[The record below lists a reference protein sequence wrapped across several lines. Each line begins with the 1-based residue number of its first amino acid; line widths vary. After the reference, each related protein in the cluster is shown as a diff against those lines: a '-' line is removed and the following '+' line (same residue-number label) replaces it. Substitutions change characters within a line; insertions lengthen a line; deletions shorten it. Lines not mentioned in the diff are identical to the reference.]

1 MKQKIKF
8 ISRPHRIL
16 LFLLILF
23 TGTLLL
29 APLIAPY
36 DPVHVEMGKRLLP
49 ASSEYLL
56 GTDHLGRD
64 VLSRI
69 LVGGQTTVGTSFLV
83 LTISLIIGVPIG
95 LLSGYIGGKIDR
107 LIMRLVDVFLAFPDY
122 IVAIVLSGLLG
133 PGMLN
138 LILAIVIVKWVG
150 YARLVRSTVLSEK
163 QKDYIATA
171 KINGL
176 STLQIL
182 RKHMIPHVIGNV
194 MVLATLDIGKIIL
207 MIASL
212 SYIGL
217 GAQPPTPEWGA
228 MLNEG
233 KAFFYN
239 APPLMIIPGLSIMI
253 IVLIFNLLG
262 DWLRDCFD
270 VKNQKGGMS

>member
-1 MKQKIKF
+1 M
-8 ISRPHRIL
+8 
-16 LFLLILF
+16 
-23 TGTLLL
+23 
-29 APLIAPY
+29 APMIAPY
-36 DPVHVEMGKRLLP
+36 DPTAVEMGNRLLP
-49 ASSEYLL
+49 SSSEYLL

-64 VLSRI
+64 ILSRI
-69 LVGGQTTVGTSFLV
+69 LVGGQTTVGTSLLV
-83 LTISLIIGVPIG
+83 LIISLSIGIPIG
-95 LLSGYIGGKIDR
+95 LVSGYVGGRIDR
-107 LIMRLVDVFLAFPDY
+107 FIIRIVDAFIAFPDY

-138 LILAIVIVKWVG
+138 LISAIVIVKWVG
-150 YARLVRSTVLSEK
+150 YTRLVRSTVLSEK
-163 QKDYIATA
+163 EKEYIAAA

-176 STLQIL
+176 TSFQIL

-217 GAQPPTPEWGA
+217 GAQPPDPEWGA

-239 APPLMIIPGLSIMI
+239 APQLMVIPGLSIMI
-253 IVLIFNLLG
+253 MVLIFNLLG

-270 VKNQKGGMS
+270 VKNQKRGLS